1 MDVIKEIYK
10 GIYYCQS
17 KVSLIFVFTRERICR
32 WSIKIGYLLL
42 QNHLPSGQNRAKSP
56 KKQSVGVYF
65 RQHSTVFW

>member
-32 WSIKIGYLLL
+32 WSIKIGYLLS
-42 QNHLPSGQNRAKSP
+42 QNHLPSGQNRRKS
-56 KKQSVGVYF
+56 SL
-65 RQHSTVFW
+65 